1 MSNTPKNPLD
11 QLGDISTKIVAS
23 YAIFAKKYGISDN
36 ELAIFYALWVNEC
49 RTQKQIADEYVLAKQ
64 TINTLCKRFEADGLI
79 TSIISQNDKREKI
92 LSLTDKGKAFAKPI
106 IEPLLNLEQQI
117 IDEFGNERMLLL
129 LKEMQNLQT
138 LMANHLES

>member
-1 MSNTPKNPLD
+1 M
-11 QLGDISTKIVAS
+11 AS

-36 ELAIFYALWVNEC
+36 ELAIFYALWVNEF

-92 LSLTDKGKAFAKPI
+92 ISLTDKGKAFAKPI
-106 IEPLLNLEQQI
+106 IETLLNLEQKI
-117 IDEFGNERMLLL
+117 IDEFGIERLLFLLNETN
-129 LKEMQNLQT
+129 KLQA
-138 LMANHLES
+138 LIASRLES